1 MKLKKLI
8 ADYLALRRALSPGFD
23 ALENSLNKFCR
34 AVGDEIEITDITPE
48 QVKAFLD
55 GTGQIS
61 RYWHRKYGALSSF
74 YRYAVGRVI
83 NDN

>member
-55 GTGQIS
+55 GTGQS
-61 RYWHRKYGALSSF
+61 KARSHSCFGTLHRSPQPRTS
-74 YRYAVGRVI
+74 
-83 NDN
+83 